1 MDSIIDALKK
11 KLEES
16 NRKKL
21 KIGIDINEV
30 LRARW
35 LQFDRFYDQEF
46 GGDGK
51 ETPSEYVYDFFGK
64 YPWSGTT
71 ETIKELKEPEDMPE
85 DINPLDYQLDEKLG
99 EAPADAFLFK
109 SPQEVHLTAK
119 EVYNRFIYE
128 DFLFEIFASAPM
140 MYKDMDLHVNQFYF
154 KYKDFADFVIVS
166 KENQFSIPSTL
177 FFLSKI
183 RCRFNEFRFVETN
196 EEMFEG
202 LDILITTD
210 PELLDGVIPS
220 KSVIKL
226 LRPYNE
232 KCFVGDIT
240 PVLQIN
246 DLTNNEEFE
255 KIINYIKPITNE

>member
-1 MDSIIDALKK
+1 MRKQM
-11 KLEES
+11 
-16 NRKKL
+16 NKKL
-21 KIGIDINEV
+21 KIGIDINEI

-46 GGDGK
+46 GGGDK

-64 YPWSGTT
+64 YPWSGVT
-71 ETIKELKEPEDMPE
+71 ETVKELKEPEDMPE
-85 DINPLDYQLDEKLG
+85 DINPLDYQPSAELGG
-99 EAPADAFLFK
+99 EAPADIFLFK
-109 SPQEVHLTAK
+109 TPEEVHLTAR
-119 EVYNRFIYE
+119 EVYNRFVYE
-128 DFLFEIFASAPM
+128 DYLFEIFASAPM

-183 RCRFNEFRFVETN
+183 RSRFAEFRFIETN
-196 EEMFEG
+196 EEMWEN

-210 PELLDGVIPS
+210 PELLDGPK

-226 LRPYNE
+226 SRPYNE
-232 KCFVGDIT
+232 KCFEGIIK

-246 DLTNNEEFE
+246 DLNGNEEFE
-255 KIINYIKPITNE
+255 KLIDYIKPVKE

>member
-1 MDSIIDALKK
+1 MG
-11 KLEES
+11 
-16 NRKKL
+16 NKKL

-35 LQFDRFYDQEF
+35 LLFDKFYRQEF
-46 GGDGK
+46 GEEGAPK
-51 ETPSEYVYDFFGK
+51 EQPYVFDFFNK
-64 YPWSGTT
+64 YAWKDTVQT
-71 ETIKELKEPEDMPE
+71 VKELKEPEDMPE
-85 DINPLDYQLDEKLG
+85 DINPLDYQHDEKLG

-109 SPQEVHLTAK
+109 LPQEIHLTAK
-119 EVYNRFIYE
+119 EVYNRFMYE

-140 MYKDMDLHVNQFYF
+140 MYKDMDLHVNDFYF
-154 KYKDFADFVIVS
+154 KYKDFADFIIVS

-183 RCRFNEFRFVETN
+183 RCRFNNFRFVETN
-196 EEMFEG
+196 EDMCMG
-202 LDILITTD
+202 LDVLITTD
-210 PELLDGVIPS
+210 PELLEHV
-220 KSVIKL
+220 KNNEFCEVIKL

-232 KCFVGDIT
+232 DSYMGNII

-246 DLTNNEEFE
+246 DLNNNLEFE